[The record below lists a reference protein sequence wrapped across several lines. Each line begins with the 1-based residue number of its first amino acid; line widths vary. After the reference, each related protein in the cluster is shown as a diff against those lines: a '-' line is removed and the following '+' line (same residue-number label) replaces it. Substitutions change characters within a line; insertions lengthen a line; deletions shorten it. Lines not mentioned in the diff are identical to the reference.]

1 MKAIVCKHYGPP
13 ENLQLQDIPI
23 SHPGPGEIRIKVKT
37 TAINDY
43 DWSIVRGIPRLY
55 RLMYGLLKPKASVR
69 IPGMEVAGI
78 VEELGPGASR
88 FQVGDEVYGD
98 TSAYGFG
105 CFAEFLC
112 IDEKALFPK
121 PSVMSF
127 EDAAAIPHAALLA
140 WQGFAMGGLANEQK
154 ILINGA
160 GGGVGTLG
168 IQMAKLY
175 DVQVTGVDTGPKLET
190 MKALGFDE
198 VIDYKKIDF
207 TQLDSKYDLIL
218 DTKTTRSPSAY
229 KKVLKPG
236 GNYVTVGGK
245 IGCLIQLLL
254 ARLFGNKNLNI
265 LSLKPNDGLE
275 KVSLMYS
282 QDQLKPT
289 LDGPYPLEQIPD
301 LLRYFGEGKHTG
313 KILISIP

>member
-1 MKAIVCKHYGPP
+1 MP
-13 ENLQLQDIPI
+13 EPDKGQV
-23 SHPGPGEIRIKVKT
+23 RVKVKA

-43 DWSIVRGIPRLY
+43 DWSIVRGKPGLY
-55 RLMYGLLKPKASVR
+55 RLMYGLFKPKAHVR

-78 VEELGPGASR
+78 VDELGPGVSR

-98 TSAYGFG
+98 TSEYGFG

-112 IDEKALFPK
+112 IDEKALSPK
-121 PSVMSF
+121 PSAMSF
-127 EDAAAIPHAALLA
+127 EDAAALPHAALLA
-140 WQGFAMGGLANEQK
+140 WQGFLLGDLSAGQK

-168 IQMAKLY
+168 LQMAKSFK
-175 DVQVTGVDTGPKLET
+175 VEVTGVDTRPKLEK

-198 VIDYKKIDF
+198 VIDYKKTDF
-207 TQLDSKYDLIL
+207 TQLGNTYDLIL

-236 GNYVTVGGK
+236 GKYVTVGGK
-245 IGCLIQLLL
+245 LGYLLWL
-254 ARLFGNKNLNI
+254 LVARLFGNKNLKI
-265 LSLKPNDGLE
+265 LSLKPNNGLE
-275 KVSLMYS
+275 KVSKMYS
-282 QDQLKPT
+282 QGQLKPT
-289 LDGPYPLEQIPD
+289 IDGPYPLEQIPE

-313 KILISIP
+313 KVIISLP